1 VQIGRVVTK
10 TQPNA
15 SGLPQ
20 APQAPTPWT
29 RREWACAALL
39 VLAVLA
45 AYHPVW
51 HAGFVWDD
59 DAHLMRPD
67 MRSLHGLWRIWADP
81 SATQQYYPV
90 LYSAFWI
97 EHRLWGDAATWYHLA
112 NIALHCA
119 VACLFF
125 RFLTRISV
133 PGAFL
138 GAALFA
144 LHPVN
149 VETVAWV
156 SEQKNTL
163 SAVFYFASALAYLR
177 FDSGRVPRWHAAALL
192 MFFVALLSKSVTAT
206 LPAALLVILWWKRG
220 SISPKRDIA
229 PLLPFFVLGASM
241 GAVTAYLERTHVGAS
256 GAAFE
261 LSPAARILVAGRA
274 LWFYLGK
281 IAWPSGLTFI
291 YPRWTIDPSSAVQW
305 LFPAGGLVL
314 VFLFWLQRN
323 RTRSPLAIALLF
335 AGTLFPALGFVN
347 LFPFLYSYVAD
358 HFQYLA
364 MAAVVAGVSAAATL
378 GTRRLGPA
386 PLSLARV
393 GCGLVVAALG
403 LMTWRQC
410 HAYEDTETLW
420 RATISNNP
428 ESWMAYN
435 NLAVEYLK
443 DGRLDEAAADVA
455 AGLRLNP
462 DNPAAHATLGET
474 LDRQGHPDRAL
485 AEFNRALELDPY
497 NAAAHTN
504 LADTLEQ
511 LGRTDEAMAHFNAA
525 LEVAPESAKAM
536 SGLGEA
542 YLRRG
547 NMDLAIAELGRSLAA
562 DPGDASVHA
571 NLGTALM
578 MKDHVDQATVQYE
591 VAVGLDPRLLVAQ
604 YNLGNALIQ
613 SGNFK
618 AASDHLMAALAISP
632 RFGPADTSLGY
643 ALLKLGRTD
652 EALAYLRQA
661 LEIDPKDAR
670 AKGYLLGAGV
680 R

>member
-1 VQIGRVVTK
+1 MQIGQVVT
-10 TQPNA
+10 QP
-15 SGLPQ
+15 
-20 APQAPTPWT
+20 PTSAGDVPRTHLGPIPWT
-29 RREWACAALL
+29 SREWACAAFI
-39 VLAVLA
+39 VAAVFA
-45 AYHPVW
+45 AYQPVW

-90 LYSAFWI
+90 LYTAFWI
-97 EHRLWGDAATWYHLA
+97 EHHLWGDAATWYHVA

-119 VACLFF
+119 AVCLLL
-125 RFLTRISV
+125 RVLTRLSV
-133 PGAFL
+133 PGACL

-163 SAVFYFASALAYLR
+163 SAVFYFAAALAYLR
-177 FDSGRVPRWHAAALL
+177 FDSSRVPRWHAAALL
-192 MFFVALLSKSVTAT
+192 LFFLALLSKSVTAT
-206 LPAALLVILWWKRG
+206 LPAAILVLVWWRRG

-229 PLLPFFVLGASM
+229 PLLPFLALGAAM
-241 GAVTAYLERTHVGAS
+241 GAVTAHLERTHVGAS

-261 LSPAARILVAGRA
+261 LSPASRILVAGRA

-281 IAWPSGLTFI
+281 LAWPSGLTFI
-291 YPRWTIDPSSAVQW
+291 YPRWIIDPSSAAQW
-305 LFPAGGLVL
+305 LYPAGAVVLVL
-314 VFLFWLQRN
+314 LLWILRR
-323 RTRSPLAIALLF
+323 RTRSPLAAALLF

-364 MAAVVAGVSAAATL
+364 MVAVVAGVAAAATL
-378 GTRRLGPA
+378 GMKRLTRA
-386 PLSLARV
+386 PLALARV
-393 GCGLVVAALG
+393 ICGTVVAVLG
-403 LMTWRQC
+403 LLTWRQC

-420 RATISNNP
+420 RATIGNNP
-428 ESWMAYN
+428 GCWMAYN

-443 DGRLDEAAADVA
+443 DDRLDDAAANVA
-455 AGLRLNP
+455 AGLRLKP

-474 LDRQGHPDRAL
+474 LARQGHPQAAL
-485 AEFNRALELDPY
+485 EEFKRALELDPY
-497 NAAAHTN
+497 NAPAQTN
-504 LADTLEQ
+504 LADTLLQ

-542 YLRRG
+542 YLRAG
-547 NMDLAIAELGRSLAA
+547 NAEEAIAELGRSLAA

-578 MKDHVDQATVQYE
+578 MKDRVDQATVQYE
-591 VAVGLDPRLLVAQ
+591 IAVGLDPRLLVAQ

-618 AASDHLMAALAISP
+618 SAADHLVIALAISP
-632 RFGPADTSLGY
+632 DFGPAHSSLGL
-643 ALLKLGRTD
+643 ALLRLGKTD
-652 EALAYLRQA
+652 DAVTHLRRA
-661 LEIDPKDAR
+661 LELDPKDTR
-670 AKGYLLGAGV
+670 AQSYLAGAGI

>member
-1 VQIGRVVTK
+1 MTK
-10 TQPNA
+10 PQTSAGALSKA
-15 SGLPQ
+15 S
-20 APQAPTPWT
+20 QAPTPWT
-29 RREWACAALL
+29 SREWACAAFLI
-39 VLAVLA
+39 VAVLA

-97 EHRLWGDAATWYHLA
+97 EHHLWGDGSTWYHLA
-112 NIALHCA
+112 NIALHCGA
-119 VACLFF
+119 ACLFF
-125 RFLTRISV
+125 RVLTRISV

-163 SAVFYFASALAYLR
+163 SAVFYFAAALAYLR
-177 FDSGRVPRWHAAALL
+177 FDSSRAPRWHAAALL
-192 MFFVALLSKSVTAT
+192 LFFLALLSKSVTAT
-206 LPAALLVILWWKRG
+206 LPPALLVVLWWRRG
-220 SISPKRDIA
+220 SISLKRDVA
-229 PLLPFFVLGASM
+229 PMLPFLALGAAM

-281 IAWPSGLTFI
+281 ITWPSGLTFI
-291 YPRWTIDPSSAVQW
+291 YPRWTVDPSSGAQW
-305 LFPAGGLVL
+305 LFPAGALALLV
-314 VFLFWLQRN
+314 LFWLQRN
-323 RTRSPLAIALLF
+323 KTRSPLAVALLF

-364 MAAVVAGVSAAATL
+364 MAAVVAGAAAAATL
-378 GTRRLGPA
+378 GMSRLGDA
-386 PLSLARV
+386 ALAIARV
-393 GCGLVVAALG
+393 GCGLVVAVLG

-420 RATISNNP
+420 RATIARNP
-428 ESWMAYN
+428 DCWMAYN

-443 DGRLDEAAADVA
+443 DGRLDDAAADVA

-462 DNPAAHATLGET
+462 GNPAAHATLGET
-474 LDRQGHPDRAL
+474 LDRQGHPDQAL

-504 LADTLEQ
+504 LADTLLQ
-511 LGRTDEAMAHFNAA
+511 LGRRDEAMAHFNAA

-542 YLRRG
+542 YLRGG
-547 NMDLAIAELGRSLAA
+547 NVDQAITELGRSLAA

-591 VAVGLDPRLLVAQ
+591 IAVGLNPRLLVAQ

-618 AASDHLMAALAISP
+618 AASDHLTTALAISP
-632 RFGPADTSLGY
+632 NFGPANTSLGY

-652 EALAYLRQA
+652 EGLVYLRRA

-670 AKGYLLGAGV
+670 AQGYLSGAGA